1 MRVLYDG
8 WPLVRNPISPGSL
21 HLLAI
26 LENLPDDIDPI
37 VAFPESVPMWMG
49 DIPAE
54 IRPTPDTPSGRLR
67 WEQFRIPLLARKLK
81 VNILHLTAPA
91 APVFS
96 GLSTLISPSGFGA
109 GIEDWSGVRH
119 SSTDSIHFLT
129 RLRLS
134 LAQGGMVQVKEILW
148 PLDLPG
154 SELSGKL
161 ATLPPIVPL
170 DFIPRAAGQLQPS
183 DNKAISFADR
193 FEKLGLPESF
203 FLYHGPGDRRN
214 LEQLLQAWKW
224 AAAAIGASYPLVVI
238 GLTHQAKKIFSSL
251 VEEYDIGD
259 NQRVLPDVK
268 PDLLPNLYQGCTAVF
283 HSAPASPW
291 CGPVR
296 LALACGKPL
305 VASESLLTDAIAGPA
320 AYLVD
325 EEDARALGAA
335 LVTVVVE
342 EQVAESLSAAA
353 IKRSANWLFPGFG
366 EQLLERYHKVVA
378 ESG

>member
-1 MRVLYDG
+1 MHVLYDG
-8 WPLVRNPISPGSL
+8 WPLVRNPTSPGSL

-49 DIPAE
+49 DILAE
-54 IRPTPDTPSGRLR
+54 IRLTPNTPLGRLR
-67 WEQFRIPLLARKLK
+67 WEQVQIPLLARILNVK
-81 VNILHLTAPA
+81 VLHQTAPT
-91 APVFS
+91 APVLSDLITLFS
-96 GLSTLISPSGFGA
+96 PTDFGS

-119 SSTDSIHFLT
+119 NSTESIHILT

-134 LAQGGMVQVKEILW
+134 LAQGGMAQVKEILW

-161 ATLPPIVPL
+161 VGLPPIVPL
-170 DFIPRAAGQLQPS
+170 AFIPHADGQLPS
-183 DNKAISFADR
+183 PGKKGNSIVER
-193 FEKLGLPESF
+193 VEQLGLPETYI
-203 FLYHGPGDRRN
+203 LYHGPGERGNLRR
-214 LEQLLQAWKW
+214 LLQAWNW
-224 AAAAIGASYPLVVI
+224 AVAAIGASYPLVVI
-238 GLTHQAKKIFSSL
+238 GLAQQAKKIFSEL

-259 NQRVLPDVK
+259 NQRVLSEVK
-268 PDLLPNLYQGCTAVF
+268 PDLLPYLYQDCKAVF
-283 HSAPASPW
+283 HPAPASPW

-305 VASESLLTDAIAGPA
+305 VASESLFTDAITGPA

-325 EEDARALGAA
+325 EGDARALGAA
-335 LVTVVVE
+335 LVTVIVE

-353 IKRSANWLFPGFG
+353 IKRSANWLSPGFG
-366 EQLLERYHKVVA
+366 EQLLERYHKVFA